1 MPFTKIQSAILVLI
15 SKAFAEGEASIRVS
29 RVSIIIIII
38 IINGYFHL
46 GILQTGSLKSIVY
59 NPTSTSEGRK
69 EDQSNDEVRTS
80 YNLIAASL
88 LELT

>member
-38 IINGYFHL
+38 NGYFHL
-46 GILQTGSLKSIVY
+46 GILQTGSLKSIVCIY
-59 NPTSTSEGRK
+59 TSTSEGRK
-69 EDQSNDEVRTS
+69 EGRP
-80 YNLIAASL
+80 IK
-88 LELT
+88 

>member
-1 MPFTKIQSAILVLI
+1 MPLIKIQSAILVLI

-38 IINGYFHL
+38 NGYFHL

-59 NPTSTSEGRK
+59 IPTSTSEGRK
-69 EDQSNDEVRTS
+69 EGRKTNQMM
-80 YNLIAASL
+80 
-88 LELT
+88 